1 MQLPQ
6 NIGLKII
13 CTNRPKNS
21 SEKELDDIIQ
31 ISKEKTISFIFGTNK
46 RTNKVLKKIRDESYA
61 QLDITKKRI
70 ELSLD
75 SEIGAV
81 CHSFFNSRKA

>member
-1 MQLPQ
+1 MTQ

-13 CTNRPKNS
+13 CTNQPENS
-21 SEKELDDIIQ
+21 TEVELDDIIE
-31 ISKEKTISFIFGTNK
+31 ISREKTISFIFGTNK

>member
-1 MQLPQ
+1 M
-6 NIGLKII
+6 KII
-13 CTNRPKNS
+13 CTNQPDNS
-21 SEKELDDIIQ
+21 NEKRLSDIIK
-31 ISKEKTISFIFGTNK
+31 ISTEKTISFIFGTNK

-61 QLDITKKRI
+61 HLDITKKRI

-81 CHSFFNSRKA
+81 CHSFFTSRKA

>member
-1 MQLPQ
+1 MPQ

-13 CTNRPKNS
+13 CTNQPKNS

-31 ISKEKTISFIFGTNK
+31 ISKEKTISLIFGTNK

-61 QLDITKKRI
+61 QLDITKKGI